1 MASIYLDYNASTPVD
16 PAVAEELDAFVARRS
31 EEGGAPTDF

>member
-16 PAVAEELDAFVARRS
+16 PIGIEGARSSNEEHQR
-31 EEGGAPTDF
+31 